1 MENNIGEKELYISR
15 SEAIRTV
22 LNESLLSISENF
34 DNPGRIVEAVKKL
47 PCVDSLGID
56 WHKYPEEKP
65 EDVEDGEMKR
75 YIVSFKDGSTDMFWW
90 IPPKE
95 GQKGCRWYYADNS
108 VRYWAECPM
117 GPVASK

>member
-34 DNPGRIVEAVKKL
+34 DNPRRIVEAVEKL
-47 PCVDSLGID
+47 PYVDSLGIR
-56 WHKYPEEKP
+56 WYKYPEVKP
-65 EDVEDGEMKR
+65 EDVKDGKVKYYM
-75 YIVSFKDGSTDMFWW
+75 VSFKDGSTEMMWW
-90 IPPKE
+90 VQKKE
-95 GQKGCRWYYADNS
+95 DEPRCRWMYGDNM
-108 VRYWAECPM
+108 VCYWAECPV